1 MIMKITVEL
10 NEHDVTRVQQLV
22 ESDMFNPGDLPK
34 MTVREVVDM
43 AVRRGLCGMLETEQQ
58 LKGKL

>member
-1 MIMKITVEL
+1 MKITIEL
-10 NEHDVTRVQQLV
+10 NEHDVTRVQQLID
-22 ESDMFNPGDLPK
+22 SDMFNPGDLPK